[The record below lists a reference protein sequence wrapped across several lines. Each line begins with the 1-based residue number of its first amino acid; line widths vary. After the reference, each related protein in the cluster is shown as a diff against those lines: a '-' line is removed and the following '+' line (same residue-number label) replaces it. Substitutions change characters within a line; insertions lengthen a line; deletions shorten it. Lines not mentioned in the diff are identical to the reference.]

1 LFKSDLNPF
10 PVLNLLP
17 QLEDNKAETSLIGE
31 DDNHKEKSPESKI
44 SEPKPEDMIKTGSF
58 KKLLSAR
65 SSSPDYNSPDL

>member
-1 LFKSDLNPF
+1 LFKSDLNLF

-17 QLEDNKAETSLIGE
+17 KLEENKAETSLVDQDAE
-31 DDNHKEKSPESKI
+31 QAEKSPESKS
-44 SEPKPEDMIKTGSF
+44 SESRPEDMIKTGSF